1 MQTVEDKKV
10 EIIARIQKALK
21 QQRIVQ
27 AQIPVLKEVNT
38 CKIFDKLHADT
49 GFEQDDV
56 YAGLLRYQLDRTK
69 LMRDLEQNTRA
80 AV

>member
-38 CKIFDKLHADT
+38 CKIFDKLHAEKIKDPKA
-49 GFEQDDV
+49 E
-56 YAGLLRYQLDRTK
+56 GLKFVDSI
-69 LMRDLEQNTRA
+69 
-80 AV
+80 